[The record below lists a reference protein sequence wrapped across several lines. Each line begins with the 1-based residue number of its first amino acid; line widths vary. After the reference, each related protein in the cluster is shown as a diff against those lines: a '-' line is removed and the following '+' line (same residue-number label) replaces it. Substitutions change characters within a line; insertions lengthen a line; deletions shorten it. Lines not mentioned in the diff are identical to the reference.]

1 MVAGGNKT
9 VTSAALT
16 DASFV
21 SRDSVRIALTIAVL
35 SDLEVMACNIQNA
48 YLTAKCCEKICT
60 PAGPEFGS
68 ESDEIMVVVQAL
80 YGLKSYG
87 AAFKSLLA
95 ERLYDI

>member
-1 MVAGGNKT
+1 MVSGGYKK
-9 VTSAALT
+9 VTPASLMYASA
-16 DASFV
+16 V
-21 SRDSVRIALTIAVL
+21 SRDSVIISLTIAAL
-35 SDLEVMACNIQNA
+35 NDLEVMACNIQNA
-48 YLTAKCCEKICT
+48 YLTAKCRKKIWK